1 MKCMLR
7 EKEIYKVNQSDWKSI
22 KRKTQHIKECAIE
35 KKEMAWEKDKKKKEK
50 YNNI

>member
-1 MKCMLR
+1 MLR

-35 KKEMAWEKDKKKKEK
+35 KERNGMRKG
-50 YNNI
+50 